1 MHRIIIAT
9 AHAAVLWGVKRWLD
23 HRYVQVAHAARAP
36 TETWENEGGA
46 VAPSSHESQPL
57 RAMP

>member
-1 MHRIIIAT
+1 MHRMITAT
-9 AHAAVLWGVKRWLD
+9 ALAAVLWGLKRWLD

-46 VAPSSHESQPL
+46 VTPSSHESPPF
-57 RAMP
+57 RAIP